1 MDNEDVWF
9 YFLMCYFH
17 EHYSELISVIFI
29 ISFIG
34 IIWGIIHEMRWLSV
48 FFTLPLLIFVVG
60 LIFSNS

>member
-1 MDNEDVWF
+1 MDSEDVWF

-48 FFTLPLLIFVVG
+48 FLRYHC
-60 LIFSNS
+60 

>member
-1 MDNEDVWF
+1 MDSEDVWF

-48 FFTLPLLIFVVG
+48 FFYATTVNFCGWPHF
-60 LIFSNS
+60 F

>member
-1 MDNEDVWF
+1 MDSEDVWF

-48 FFTLPLLIFVVG
+48 FFYTTAVNFCG
-60 LIFSNS
+60 WTHFF